1 MILLRPIA
9 SMKLGPTHTST
20 MTRPDPSPATEEVT
34 QEHTFVLR
42 EIRGRAS
49 VADRESTAVDDL
61 ARARNKLYREK
72 SSKNTTDDFY
82 ASQLCVRSL
91 PVAAFLKDAPPKW
104 PLPITS
110 INEDRLLRELGL
122 THTQRNDIE
131 GLSSVSVRGGR
142 GLTEAQ
148 LSSRAIARLAAD
160 PPSQVGRMQQRT
172 ARWLVRPFPLG
183 LRFSGKNMSPLPC
196 WLGGAQHVCLNF
208 SDVDLAV
215 LLHFAL
221 FSGSGGFVLKPS
233 EMKPATREYQTS
245 FTEIS
250 SMETRSPA
258 EHRSSAWDFVRK
270 KALSSDRLSGPSA
283 LSQSSED
290 GTEAGTLESG
300 RMGYWPPPQDWL
312 QRTTFDILSIHNL
325 PKRGEQR
332 PKFNGK
338 RVACHQYHAELSG
351 KAVPPDNRDPSAPA
365 LSFSVHPIGGFCAI
379 SNKLPLPPNIETDMM
394 LPPSDNGLIA
404 SFGDKI
410 HCVCAEPQAVFFR
423 VSVVDGGQEVAY
435 ETAILGRLRG
445 GFRVFQLR
453 GVLGTRIELCFLLVR
468 VSFGTLFNNWATAR
482 QQAEQYQQQ
491 KSRVREQRK
500 RIEQLEAVLNRISCS
515 HSCDEFTLTRG
526 QRSLTAAQGAVPSE
540 CRKMSVM
547 I

>member
-1 MILLRPIA
+1 
-9 SMKLGPTHTST
+9 
-20 MTRPDPSPATEEVT
+20 
-34 QEHTFVLR
+34 
-42 EIRGRAS
+42 
-49 VADRESTAVDDL
+49 
-61 ARARNKLYREK
+61 
-72 SSKNTTDDFY
+72 
-82 ASQLCVRSL
+82 
-91 PVAAFLKDAPPKW
+91 
-104 PLPITS
+104 
-110 INEDRLLRELGL
+110 
-122 THTQRNDIE
+122 
-131 GLSSVSVRGGR
+131 
-142 GLTEAQ
+142 
-148 LSSRAIARLAAD
+148 
-160 PPSQVGRMQQRT
+160 
-172 ARWLVRPFPLG
+172 
-183 LRFSGKNMSPLPC
+183 
-196 WLGGAQHVCLNF
+196 
-208 SDVDLAV
+208 VDLAV

-365 LSFSVHPIGGFCAI
+365 LSFSVHPIGGARPPNRPTLQPAASHLNMCADAYDTGFCAI

>member
-1 MILLRPIA
+1 MHCNRDAQRRLAQVLLEQVREKLLPYNELINTGRVPWLSPSDLKQRVLVKGKVHPVDSELRKRSNGTTSCVRGGGTSSFRRGSSWGSRAPFKNSSLLSPKMSKGSIQRFSMILLRPIA

-172 ARWLVRPFPLG
+172 ARWLVR
-183 LRFSGKNMSPLPC
+183 
-196 WLGGAQHVCLNF
+196 
-208 SDVDLAV
+208 
-215 LLHFAL
+215 
-221 FSGSGGFVLKPS
+221 
-233 EMKPATREYQTS
+233 
-245 FTEIS
+245 
-250 SMETRSPA
+250 
-258 EHRSSAWDFVRK
+258 
-270 KALSSDRLSGPSA
+270 
-283 LSQSSED
+283 
-290 GTEAGTLESG
+290 
-300 RMGYWPPPQDWL
+300 
-312 QRTTFDILSIHNL
+312 
-325 PKRGEQR
+325 
-332 PKFNGK
+332 
-338 RVACHQYHAELSG
+338 
-351 KAVPPDNRDPSAPA
+351 
-365 LSFSVHPIGGFCAI
+365 
-379 SNKLPLPPNIETDMM
+379 
-394 LPPSDNGLIA
+394 
-404 SFGDKI
+404 
-410 HCVCAEPQAVFFR
+410 
-423 VSVVDGGQEVAY
+423 
-435 ETAILGRLRG
+435 
-445 GFRVFQLR
+445 
-453 GVLGTRIELCFLLVR
+453 
-468 VSFGTLFNNWATAR
+468 
-482 QQAEQYQQQ
+482 
-491 KSRVREQRK
+491 
-500 RIEQLEAVLNRISCS
+500 
-515 HSCDEFTLTRG
+515 
-526 QRSLTAAQGAVPSE
+526 
-540 CRKMSVM
+540 
-547 I
+547 